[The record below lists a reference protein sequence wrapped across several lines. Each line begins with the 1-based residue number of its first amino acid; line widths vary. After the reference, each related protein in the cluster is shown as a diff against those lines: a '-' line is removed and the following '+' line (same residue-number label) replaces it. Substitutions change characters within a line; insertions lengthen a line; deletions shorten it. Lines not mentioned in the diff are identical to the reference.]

1 MFDPISC
8 HSTRRWGARAARF
21 LSVAVMTWA
30 ATAGAAP
37 TDQGMS
43 EGTAAVGRQGAIL
56 PITGEISAVTFES
69 LDRRVAQARADGAEV
84 LIFEID
90 TPGGAVIDAIEICD
104 LIKNLTDVYTVAWV
118 HTQAISAGSMI
129 SMACDE
135 IVMSPSSM
143 IGDCGVLMGTP
154 VGVEAVPEELRA
166 KAESPVLA
174 QFRDSANRYGYSKA
188 LCEALVVKERVVWWI
203 ENVETGERFFVD
215 DKVKTQ
221 RLGDGDDRDP
231 TTRPAAAA
239 EGQWK
244 LVESYTDVISGRQ
257 IDVDQPIVDEHEL
270 LTMSQSEAIAYGFGK
285 GLVGGDAELRE
296 RYNLT
301 GELAAYQFTWAELLV
316 RYLTSMPVRI
326 ILLILILL
334 GAYVEFHTPGVGLAG
349 LVALI
354 CLAVFVGA
362 PYLTGLAT
370 AWDLVLIVLGIVL
383 ILLELFVIPGFGIA
397 GVGGVVLVLVGI
409 FGTFVP
415 AEPGPWRV
423 VPTLPATWAAV
434 KSGLTAIMFSVLVS
448 IALMWYLAKHL
459 PQVPVANQLILSGE
473 VARGQTLD
481 AGSTAIETAGVEAGD
496 RGEALT
502 VLRPAGT
509 ARLRGGRRNVVTQGE
524 MIEQGAALE
533 VVEVVG
539 NRIVVRQT
547 DAGAGGLA

>member
-1 MFDPISC
+1 
-8 HSTRRWGARAARF
+8 R
-21 LSVAVMTWA
+21 SVGSAVWALGLAVMTWSVSA
-30 ATAGAAP
+30 AAAPSDPAEIDGAAVIARR
-37 TDQGMS
+37 G
-43 EGTAAVGRQGAIL
+43 AVI
-56 PITGEISAVTFES
+56 PITGEISDVTFES
-69 LDRRVAQARADGAEV
+69 VERRVAQARADGAEV

-90 TPGGAVIDAIEICD
+90 TPGGAVISAIEICD
-104 LIKNLTDVYTVAWV
+104 LIKNLTELHTVAWV
-118 HTQAISAGSMI
+118 HTKAISAGSMI

-154 VGVEAVPEELRA
+154 LGVEAVPEELRA

-215 DKVKTQ
+215 DKVKTR
-221 RLGDGDDRDP
+221 RLGDADDRDP
-231 TTRPAAAA
+231 TSQPTAAA
-239 EGQWK
+239 EGQWR
-244 LVESYTDVISGRQ
+244 LVESYTDAISGRQ
-257 IDVDQPIVDEHEL
+257 IDVEQPIVDEHEL
-270 LTMSQSEAIAYGFGK
+270 LTMSQSEAIAFGFSK
-285 GLVGGDAELRE
+285 GLASGDADLRE

-301 GELAAYQFTWAELLV
+301 GQLTTYEFTWAELLV

-334 GAYVEFHTPGVGLAG
+334 GAYVEFHTPGVGLPG

-354 CLAVFVGA
+354 GLAVFVGA

-370 AWDLVLIVLGIVL
+370 AWDLVLIVLGILL

-397 GVGGVVLVLVGI
+397 GVAGVLLVLVGI

-423 VPTLPATWAAV
+423 VPTLPATWEAV
-434 KSGLTAIMFSVLVS
+434 KSGLMAIMVSVLVS
-448 IALMWYLAKHL
+448 VTLMWYLARHL
-459 PQVPVANQLILSGE
+459 PQVPMANQLILSGE

-481 AGSTAIETAGVEAGD
+481 AGSTAIATAGVDPGD

-509 ARLRGGRRNVVTQGE
+509 ARLRGERRDVVTQGE
-524 MIEQGAALE
+524 MVEQGAALE
-533 VVEVVG
+533 VVEVLG
-539 NRIVVRQT
+539 NRIVVRQA
-547 DAGAGGLA
+547 DDGAKGLA